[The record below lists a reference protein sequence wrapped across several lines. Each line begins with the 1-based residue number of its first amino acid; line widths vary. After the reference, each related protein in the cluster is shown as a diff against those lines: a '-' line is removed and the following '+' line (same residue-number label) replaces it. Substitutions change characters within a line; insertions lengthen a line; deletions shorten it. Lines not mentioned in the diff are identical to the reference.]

1 MIRRALAA
9 TAGLAAAVAIALLPA
24 VAASAHDYLVSS
36 DPAADATVTA
46 PPSAV
51 TLTFNDRVLDL
62 SGDGSSTLLT
72 VTGPGTAT
80 RHFEIGCAT
89 VADRTVSS
97 GVALG
102 AAGSYT
108 VTYQIVSADGHTVSN
123 SYAFTYQP
131 PAGTA
136 EAPGTEATPCGAA
149 TAPASAP
156 PAASDPA
163 SPEATSG
170 GADAQVTASTP
181 QPTTTAGDSG
191 LGLVIGI
198 AIAIVVLALA
208 GVLIVILTARRK
220 PPVGPD
226 AEAAAGD
233 ESAAADGSAPR
244 D

>member
-9 TAGLAAAVAIALLPA
+9 TAGLAAAVALALLPA

-46 PPSAV
+46 PPTTV

-72 VTGPGTAT
+72 VTGPDAAT
-80 RHFEIGCAT
+80 RHFETGCAT
-89 VADRTVSS
+89 VADRNVSAP
-97 GVALG
+97 VALG
-102 AAGSYT
+102 GAGSYT

-131 PAGTA
+131 PAGT
-136 EAPGTEATPCGAA
+136 TEAAGSETTPCGAA
-149 TAPASAP
+149 TAPATDA

-170 GADAQVTASTP
+170 GAEAQVTASTP

-198 AIAIVVLALA
+198 GIAIVVLALA

-226 AEAAAGD
+226 ADAGTD
-233 ESAAADGSAPR
+233 GEPADGDGGAPR